1 MKDAKADDIHG
12 KMIKFF
18 QIHNISYKE
27 NLIGF
32 ASDGANVMAGQ
43 NNSVMTKLKVENKF
57 IFLIKCTCHSFNLCA
72 SYACKKLPRWV
83 EDLARDVHNYIA
95 GSPKR
100 TAFYN
105 KFQKFTKT
113 AVHKILHPIQTRWLS
128 LESVILRLLE

>member
-12 KMIKFF
+12 KIIKFF
-18 QIHNISYKE
+18 KTYNIPYKE

-43 NNSVMTKLKVENKF
+43 NNSVMTRLKAENKS
-57 IFLIKCTCHSFNLCA
+57 IFFMKCICYSFNLCA
-72 SYACKKLPRWV
+72 NYACKKLPRWM

-100 TAFYN
+100 TDFYQE
-105 KFQKFTKT
+105 F
-113 AVHKILHPIQTRWLS
+113 
-128 LESVILRLLE
+128 